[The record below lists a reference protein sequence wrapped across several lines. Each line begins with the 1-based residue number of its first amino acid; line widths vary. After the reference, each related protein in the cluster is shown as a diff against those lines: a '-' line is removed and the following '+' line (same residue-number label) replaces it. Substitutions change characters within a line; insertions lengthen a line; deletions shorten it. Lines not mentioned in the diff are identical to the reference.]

1 MQARDIMTPSPSVG
15 APGDSLRSIARVMRD
30 SDCGAV
36 PIVDA
41 GRLVGIITDRDLVIR
56 ALADGANGD
65 TPVSN
70 FITAS
75 AHCAGPNDDLR
86 VVQAIMV
93 ENQVRRVPIVDA
105 DGVCLGI
112 ISQADLA
119 RAALRGQPVSEHEV
133 ARVVERI
140 SEPRRTSS
148 EKRVEQAMKEL
159 R

>member
-1 MQARDIMTPSPSVG
+1 MQARDIMTASPSVG
-15 APGDSLRSIARVMRD
+15 APNDSLRSIARIMRET
-30 SDCGAV
+30 DCGAV

-41 GRLVGIITDRDLVIR
+41 GCVVGIVTDRDLVIR
-56 ALADGANGD
+56 ALADGAD
-65 TPVSN
+65 SSMPVSK

-75 AHCAGPNDDLR
+75 PHCAGPNDDVR
-86 VVQAIMV
+86 VVQAVMV

-105 DGVCLGI
+105 NGRCLGI
-112 ISQADLA
+112 VSQADLA

-140 SEPRRTSS
+140 SEPPRTSS
-148 EKRVEQAMKEL
+148 EKRAEQAMREM